1 MKTMNTNI
9 ENFFDINDELD
20 PPPKEKPAELSRS
33 QIAAKVA
40 AKNGITKTKAL
51 AIVEQI
57 AELTH
62 ITIPDDADLARQA
75 LIKKLEKKLKAKLER
90 TFDAACKVGV
100 RAARAGKFPID
111 PVILFGK
118 KGYYFG
124 DLYNSRGVSV
134 CDNLREEFY
143 GFDSDTDVNG
153 MMPEWGEVY
162 DWTMENLFF
171 SGDGWVEALKKALK
185 TGDYSVLLR

>member
-1 MKTMNTNI
+1 
-9 ENFFDINDELD
+9 
-20 PPPKEKPAELSRS
+20 
-33 QIAAKVA
+33 
-40 AKNGITKTKAL
+40 
-51 AIVEQI
+51 
-57 AELTH
+57 
-62 ITIPDDADLARQA
+62 
-75 LIKKLEKKLKAKLER
+75 
-90 TFDAACKVGV
+90 
-100 RAARAGKFPID
+100 
-111 PVILFGK
+111 LFGK
-118 KGYYFG
+118 KGYCFG

-143 GFDSDTDVNG
+143 GFDSETDVDG